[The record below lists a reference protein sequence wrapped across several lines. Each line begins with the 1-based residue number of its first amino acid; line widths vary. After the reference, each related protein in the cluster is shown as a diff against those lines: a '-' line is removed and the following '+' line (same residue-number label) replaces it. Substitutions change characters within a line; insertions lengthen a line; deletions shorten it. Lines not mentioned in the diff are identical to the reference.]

1 MVITAKEK
9 IMKKNYSFVFAAIA
23 ILSAASC
30 QKELV
35 NAPETDTTN
44 AAPFSFIAER
54 EAETKTVL
62 VEGKSTYWTP
72 GDEISAID
80 SKGKAQTFI
89 ALNAVDM
96 KTPLAENAPAALF
109 YNEMF
114 SIPADGSIHTI
125 YPRKDD
131 VTIDENGVIG
141 ILRIGTPQYAVEGSF
156 DPQFASAYAKAEF
169 DPENPQT
176 PPTLTY
182 TNIHTLVKFTIGG
195 DKAPAEIVLTNN
207 GSRNIAGQFKYN
219 TMPEENKSPIIQL
232 DDKGNVLPGGKAI
245 TLLPKKGESF
255 EVGKTY
261 YIVVIG
267 GGNFADITLSF
278 VEGEESVVVKT
289 VSGAKYAAPENN
301 HLLNKIINLGTV
313 QFPVEEPE
321 PEPVESPLELVWDAA
336 VPFGGGQDRNMTMDS
351 EYVYV
356 AQAVGGNGAIKAIS
370 IVDPAQTK
378 DVKVTTY
385 TPAGLD
391 NGTHAISCVRMLP
404 NTDPAVNG
412 GKDVLVASNLTAGDG
427 TEKLIVYI
435 WSNGIDADPNYFVID
450 SGARRLGDKF
460 TVKGTYQAGE
470 LHFFDFKD
478 GNTVVR
484 VNVKEGVAGLW
495 GTPELA
501 YATGRYAMPV
511 AGANN
516 IGECTIHP
524 DATFDGDGNPN
535 AALLTTNA
543 VNGFFTQDKGN
554 VYAASA
560 WGTDPALTQ
569 TYGYNFFSH
578 NDKNYIAYV
587 KVAGDRNSAALNIIE
602 DVNGAADFKG
612 TLEAQTGRF
621 TAPVNGTGNAG
632 HGVGDC
638 ATVVIDG
645 TRYISVMAQ
654 NIGISLYK
662 FKDL

>member
-1 MVITAKEK
+1 
-9 IMKKNYSFVFAAIA
+9 MKKIYSFVFAAIA

-35 NAPETDTTN
+35 NAPEADTN
-44 AAPFSFIAER
+44 AAPFSFVAER

-62 VEGKSTYWTP
+62 VDGKSTWWTP
-72 GDEISAID
+72 GDKVSAFD
-80 SKGKAQTFI
+80 SKGEAVTFATNI
-89 ALNAVDM
+89 
-96 KTPLAENAPAALF
+96 TENSASALF
-109 YNEMF
+109 ACELF
-114 SIPADGSIHTI
+114 SLPEDLTIHAI
-125 YPRKDD
+125 YPDRAGVSTLKD
-131 VTIDENGVIG
+131 G
-141 ILRIGTPQYAVEGSF
+141 IINNLRVAGSQQAVAGSF
-156 DPQFASAYAKAEF
+156 DPRYAVAYAKGQITSMESA
-169 DPENPQT
+169 PE
-176 PPTLTY
+176 LTF
-182 TNIHTLVKFTIGG
+182 TNIHSLVKFTIGG
-195 DKAPAEIVLTNN
+195 DKVPSTVTLSHTGYYNLAGLYTYNTETGRVTPGDGAKSITLAPA
-207 GSRNIAGQFKYN
+207 A
-219 TMPEENKSPIIQL
+219 
-232 DDKGNVLPGGKAI
+232 
-245 TLLPKKGESF
+245 GESF
-255 EVGKTY
+255 EIGKTY
-261 YIVVIG
+261 YIVIIG
-267 GGNFADITLSF
+267 GVNIKDMTLSF
-278 VEGEESVVVKT
+278 DQTIVKT
-289 VSGAKYAAPENN
+289 VEGYEGVKYADESNN
-301 HLLNKIINLGTV
+301 WLTGKILNLGTV
-313 QFPVEEPE
+313 QFPAEEPEPE

-404 NTDPAVNG
+404 NNDPAVNG
-412 GKDVLVASNLTAGDG
+412 GKDVLVASNLTTGDG

-470 LHFFDFKD
+470 LHFFDFND

>member
-1 MVITAKEK
+1 LVITAKEK
-9 IMKKNYSFVFAAIA
+9 IMKRNYSFVFAAIA

-141 ILRIGTPQYAVEGSF
+141 ILRIGSPQYAVEGSF

-195 DKAPAEIVLTNN
+195 DKAPAEIVLTNK

-219 TMPEENKSPIIQL
+219 TMPEENKSPIIQS
-232 DDKGNVLPGGKAI
+232 DDKGNVLPGAKAI

-267 GGNFADITLSF
+267 GGNFANVTLSF
-278 VEGEESVVVKT
+278 DGEVVKT
-289 VSGAKYAAPENN
+289 ASDAKYAVAGNN
-301 HLLNKIINLGTV
+301 YFLNKIINLGTV
-313 QFPVEEPE
+313 QFPSEEPE
-321 PEPVESPLELVWDAA
+321 TEPANFTATA
-336 VPFGGGQDRNMTMDS
+336 VMSKQSEGSTSYMTTFGGTANADRNIGMDD
-351 EYVYV
+351 EYVYI
-356 AQAVGGNGAIKAIS
+356 AETQANPVLWKIS
-370 IVDPAQTK
+370 IADGTASKMPVGTVNGGGTFALACPRVIENT
-378 DVKVTTY
+378 
-385 TPAGLD
+385 D
-391 NGTHAISCVRMLP
+391 NGI
-404 NTDPAVNG
+404 NG
-412 GKDVLVASNLTAGDG
+412 GKDVLAVCNMGQGTA
-427 TEKLIVYI
+427 VYLYLYA
-435 WSNGIDADPNYFVID
+435 NGIENDPVKI
-450 SGARRLGDKF
+450 SMHHEGLGRRLGDQFSVSGSLQSGYAWFKEQGSNAVMF
-460 TVKGTYQAGE
+460 NQLIITSENINRFA
-470 LHFFDFKD
+470 KD
-478 GNTVVR
+478 GIWPDRVMLSSSNPSRGSLYFYPGADWSNALYTSTDASAYTVRDANT
-484 VNVKEGVAGLW
+484 L
-495 GTPELA
+495 
-501 YATGRYAMPV
+501 
-511 AGANN
+511 
-516 IGECTIHP
+516 
-524 DATFDGDGNPN
+524 
-535 AALLTTNA
+535 
-543 VNGFFTQDKGN
+543 TQDK
-554 VYAASA
+554 
-560 WGTDPALTQ
+560 P
-569 TYGYNFFSH
+569 TYIEQSWENNANFAGCHGFNFFKVG
-578 NDKNYIAYV
+578 DRNYIAYTKYSDQTLYIINGTANAAGV
-587 KVAGDRNSAALNIIE
+587 KAALEANDVVWSAKIAADGNGCYSGNSGADCAVRTLDDGSVLVAGHIQNVGLVVFKLTLN
-602 DVNGAADFKG
+602 N
-612 TLEAQTGRF
+612 
-621 TAPVNGTGNAG
+621 
-632 HGVGDC
+632 
-638 ATVVIDG
+638 
-645 TRYISVMAQ
+645 
-654 NIGISLYK
+654 
-662 FKDL
+662 